1 METISPIDGLAALA
15 YLALQA
21 GRLDSAGVTDIE
33 NVELEGVEIT
43 PFEDLGAGEKSAWA
57 SVVVTILGAN
67 KMLLVPTPVPLMAEH
82 AKAAHDRAVMVNL
95 TLPGTRVGPEWD
107 AAVLAM
113 IKAAHFVVPAE
124 VAKVQRRGNQYLTL
138 DGGELYLPEK
148 IKDGDRVLLAF
159 VPIDEEP
166 DETPPS

>member
-1 METISPIDGLAALA
+1 MEVTSPIDGLSALA

-21 GRLDSAGVTDIE
+21 ARLDARGVE
-33 NVELEGVEIT
+33 NVESAEMGVEIT
-43 PFEDLGAGEKSAWA
+43 PFEDLSEGEREAWE

-82 AKAAHDRAVMVNL
+82 AKHAHDRAVMVNL

-107 AAVLAM
+107 AAVLA
-113 IKAAHFVVPAE
+113 ALDSAHFIVPTE
-124 VAKVQRRGNQYLTL
+124 VARVQRRGNQYLSL
-138 DGGELYLPEK
+138 DGGELYLPER
-148 IKDGDRVLLAF
+148 IKDGDKVLIAF
-159 VPIDEEP
+159 VPIDEDP

>member
-1 METISPIDGLAALA
+1 MEVTSPIDGLSALA

-21 GRLDSAGVTDIE
+21 ARLDAKGVED
-33 NVELEGVEIT
+33 VEGAEMGVEIT
-43 PFEDLGAGEKSAWA
+43 PFEDLSDGERGAWE

-82 AKAAHDRAVMVNL
+82 AKHAHDRAVMTNL

-107 AAVLAM
+107 AAVLAALD
-113 IKAAHFVVPAE
+113 AAHFVMPTE
-124 VAKVQRRGNQYLTL
+124 IAKVQRRGNQYLSL
-138 DGGELYLPEK
+138 DGSELYLPEK
-148 IKDGDRVLLAF
+148 IKDGDKVLIAF

-166 DETPPS
+166 DESIPS